1 MRTLSKTHEA
11 LGNMKNLQSQM
22 FQQDIGPSQNSLKAK
37 KTKKNLK
44 TAGLENNITKKNE
57 RRIFQSGKR
66 NSLKLFNHCY

>member
-44 TAGLENNITKKNE
+44 TAGLENNITKKKQTKNFP
-57 RRIFQSGKR
+57 IGK
-66 NSLKLFNHCY
+66 KKQFKTF